1 MFLRHSTLSS
11 LETDVSWVL
20 GLTWQTGSLFGMLLG
35 QVPTR
40 NNPGIGL
47 NSSSELRRCFADI
60 HVEFSKERRY
70 VELRRPL
77 TKSLASKV
85 SCSWQ
90 THVQRV
96 ATASPVRTQPASQ
109 GDIQPQA
116 ELRHSRPLLF
126 FSAARGLPSNLC
138 QIKGDSMGS
147 TPCARTTQFSQ
158 WRAGYHYGG
167 RVYVLTPG
175 WRRVYSGP
183 RATNNTVH
191 LQNFT
196 QMVRDDG

>member
-1 MFLRHSTLSS
+1 
-11 LETDVSWVL
+11 
-20 GLTWQTGSLFGMLLG
+20 MLLG

-96 ATASPVRTQPASQ
+96 ATASPVRTQPAFQ

-116 ELRHSRPLLF
+116 ELRHSRTLLFSPLLVDF
-126 FSAARGLPSNLC
+126 HPISVRLKPIPWAPPPARGRPSSANDG
-138 QIKGDSMGS
+138 QAII
-147 TPCARTTQFSQ
+147 T
-158 WRAGYHYGG
+158 GG